1 MVKSQNLR
9 LLILL
14 EYQNNKTF
22 LQKAMFQIGLK
33 KFLWFKKLK
42 TLCMLL
48 VIYLMNQIKKRLK
61 KLIKEKGDKLY
72 VQWKGY
78 NSSFLR
84 LDW

>member
-78 NSSFLR
+78 NSSFLQ
-84 LDW
+84 LYW

>member
-61 KLIKEKGDKLY
+61 KLIKEKGNKLY

-78 NSSFLR
+78 NSSFLQ

>member
-9 LLILL
+9 FLILL

-78 NSSFLR
+78 NSSFLQ

>member
-78 NSSFLR
+78 NSSFLQ

>member
-22 LQKAMFQIGLK
+22 LQKAMFQIGQK

-48 VIYLMNQIKKRLK
+48 VIYLMNQIKRRLK

-78 NSSFLR
+78 NSSFLQ

>member
-1 MVKSQNLR
+1 
-9 LLILL
+9 
-14 EYQNNKTF
+14 
-22 LQKAMFQIGLK
+22 
-33 KFLWFKKLK
+33 
-42 TLCMLL
+42 MLL

-84 LDW
+84 LD

>member
-9 LLILL
+9 FLILL

>member
-14 EYQNNKTF
+14 EYQINKTF

-78 NSSFLR
+78 NSSFLQ